1 VWPKDYDSFSR
12 VLIGVLFIGYL
23 MISERLFQGSTI
35 KIGLSVLF
43 WISSSVIMLSPKSWW
58 TRKRI
63 WMATFVIALE
73 TAIGFVLYQETRL
86 LYFFA
91 VVILA
96 LSFRLSMSKTSLPAI
111 VALFVTAALYMRFG
125 HGDLFSLLSFVLLA
139 AALYITVR
147 NRIQR
152 NQMFE
157 ENKRHLIELQEAYD
171 QLQEA
176 SSTAMQYA
184 VLEERA
190 RIARDIH
197 DAVGH
202 SLTSLIVQMQ
212 ALRYMMANDPMQAG
226 RSLDVMLEVARQ
238 GLQDIRASVHS
249 LAEDRSSSG
258 ITSFKALLSRMEAT
272 ASIRSTFHAQV
283 TDDELDS
290 EMNGIFFRV
299 LQEAITNVIRH
310 SGASEV
316 EVGLSKEKGFIV
328 MRIRDNGKLSSDQTV
343 DVGFGLK
350 EMRARLESRG
360 GRLGCAS
367 VEPHGF
373 ELLAA
378 IPDGEEATH
387 RSVDQEG

>member
-1 VWPKDYDSFSR
+1 MSSKQVWPKDYDSFSR

-283 TDDELDS
+283 TDDEL
-290 EMNGIFFRV
+290 
-299 LQEAITNVIRH
+299 
-310 SGASEV
+310 
-316 EVGLSKEKGFIV
+316 
-328 MRIRDNGKLSSDQTV
+328 
-343 DVGFGLK
+343 
-350 EMRARLESRG
+350 
-360 GRLGCAS
+360 
-367 VEPHGF
+367 
-373 ELLAA
+373 
-378 IPDGEEATH
+378 
-387 RSVDQEG
+387 